1 MVTEAAPTPSPI
13 LFVTQV
19 PTAAFQHV
27 ASAFGA
33 HQSSVE
39 QTPRGGD
46 LWIRYPDGTLRN
58 LTAEAGFGLPE
69 AQDGAA
75 AIAVRQPTVHWSG
88 TRAVF
93 AMLVGAPA
101 RRYEVVEFNW
111 QLYEVTGL
119 ARNQNATITKVPCQP
134 LEYHNLAPIYA
145 SDDQIIFVSDRPR
158 NGAAHLHPQRDE
170 YESQPIDTGLWKLD
184 PAACT
189 FRLLEHA
196 PSGVTYPSIDSAGR
210 VVFTKWDHLQR
221 DQQADSDAFESGEFG
236 TFNYDSE
243 EQTTPPASHSRAER
257 FPELRRKEYS
267 RVPGRGYDGST
278 PAPDYPFEDF
288 TFNQFFPW
296 MVNQDGSEEETLN
309 HVGRHELGGTYS
321 AGSFRNDPDLH
332 DVQHGR
338 FNGASF
344 FLFGDGGFFH
354 LREDPTVAGRFW
366 GVRSPEFATATAGDL
381 IFMDAPID
389 ANADGVA
396 VDLFADKDDF
406 GRFRNP
412 LPLSDGQLVVVHTP
426 QSGEL
431 EASGTREN
439 PTFDYSFRMRFV
451 TSTGGK
457 AALGGFLT
465 SGIRKTIDYWDPDV
479 RVHWSGNLWELDP
492 VEVRARPVPPPTSA
506 PGLPAPEQSALEAAG
521 VDEEL
526 LSNWLHQRGLA
537 LVVSRDVT
545 SRDRA
550 DEQQPYNLAVA
561 SSAKQ
566 TIGAP
571 GGTVYPVSHIQ
582 FFQADQLRGYSEGG
596 VPQQNGTV
604 EEGRRVLAMPM
615 HDAAAVQAM
624 GGRLSPSITGA
635 TPISPDGSMAAFVPA
650 QRAMAWQ
657 LVDAAKT
664 GWSRA
669 VVRERNWVSFKPG
682 ELRVCSNCHAA
693 NTLDQA
699 GRAAPKNVPRALTE
713 LAREWRK
720 VVRNSCAETGGTGQ
734 WSFAGVPFSPRED
747 GTRYRTQTCQG
758 GNGCCDGMP
767 ATETESVGG
776 PFPTATRTAPVAT
789 RTPTPTRTRTTPSA
803 TATRTPTSRAT
814 ATRTESSGPS
824 AACTIEGTA
833 GDDVL
838 VGTAENDVICGL
850 GGNDTLT
857 GGAGD
862 DVVSGGPGN
871 DALRGGPGDDVL
883 RGGAGDDQLRGG
895 RGRDSLDGGAGN
907 DRLRGETGE
916 DRHVGGPGEDVCI
929 DRRGTTFFAGCE
941 RR

>member
-1 MVTEAAPTPSPI
+1 
-13 LFVTQV
+13 
-19 PTAAFQHV
+19 
-27 ASAFGA
+27 
-33 HQSSVE
+33 
-39 QTPRGGD
+39 
-46 LWIRYPDGTLRN
+46 
-58 LTAEAGFGLPE
+58 
-69 AQDGAA
+69 
-75 AIAVRQPTVHWSG
+75 
-88 TRAVF
+88 
-93 AMLVGAPA
+93 
-101 RRYEVVEFNW
+101 
-111 QLYEVTGL
+111 
-119 ARNQNATITKVPCQP
+119 
-134 LEYHNLAPIYA
+134 
-145 SDDQIIFVSDRPR
+145 
-158 NGAAHLHPQRDE
+158 
-170 YESQPIDTGLWKLD
+170 
-184 PAACT
+184 
-189 FRLLEHA
+189 
-196 PSGVTYPSIDSAGR
+196 
-210 VVFTKWDHLQR
+210 
-221 DQQADSDAFESGEFG
+221 
-236 TFNYDSE
+236 
-243 EQTTPPASHSRAER
+243 
-257 FPELRRKEYS
+257 
-267 RVPGRGYDGST
+267 
-278 PAPDYPFEDF
+278 
-288 TFNQFFPW
+288 FFPW
-296 MVNQDGSEEETLN
+296 MLNQDGSEEETLN

-332 DVQHGR
+332 DVQYGR

-366 GVRSPEFATATAGDL
+366 GVRSPEFSTATAGDL
-381 IFMDAPID
+381 IFMDAPTD
-389 ANADGVA
+389 ANADGMA

-412 LPLSDGQLVVVHTP
+412 LPLADGQLVVVHTP
-426 QSGEL
+426 QSGDL

-492 VEVRARPVPPPTSA
+492 VEVRPRPVPPPTSA
-506 PGLPAPEQSALEAAG
+506 PGLPAPEQSALAAAG
-521 VDEEL
+521 VDEDL

-537 LVVSRDVT
+537 LLVSRDVT

-561 SSAKQ
+561 GSAKQ

-596 VPQQNGTV
+596 VPQQGGTV

-693 NTLDQA
+693 NTFDQA
-699 GRAAPKNVPRALTE
+699 GHAAPKNVPQALTE
-713 LAREWRK
+713 LAQEWRK
-720 VVRNSCAETGGTGQ
+720 VVRSSCPETGGTGQ
-734 WSFAGVPFSPRED
+734 WSYAGVPFSARED

-767 ATETESVGG
+767 STETQSVGD
-776 PFPTATRTAPVAT
+776 PLPTATRTAPAAT
-789 RTPTPTRTRTTPSA
+789 RTPTRTRTATVRPTATSTRTAIRSTPTPTRTPTVRPTATFTRTPIRSTPTATRTPTARRTATFTRTAVPSTPTRTRTSPAA
-803 TATRTPTSRAT
+803 TATRTPTSRPT
-814 ATRTESSGPS
+814 ATRTASSRSS

-838 VGTAENDVICGL
+838 VGTPADDVICGL
-850 GGNDTLT
+850 DGNDTLS
-857 GGAGD
+857 GGAGN
-862 DVVSGGPGN
+862 DVLRGGDGN
-871 DALRGGPGDDVL
+871 DVLRGGPGNDVL

-895 RGRDSLDGGAGN
+895 RGRDSLDGGAGT
-907 DRLRGETGE
+907 DVIRGEGG
-916 DRHVGGPGEDVCI
+916 DDLNVGAAGRDVCV
-929 DRRGTTFFAGCE
+929 DRSGTNSFAGCE
-941 RR
+941 EP